1 MARVVSLIR
10 RATLVR
16 IESARL
22 LWLALPILG
31 AQLAQVAMSTVD
43 VAMTGHASARDL
55 AAVSIGSSLWLPL
68 VLFMIGT
75 LMGLTPIVAQ
85 HVGARRYGAI
95 RPAVQQ
101 AIWVAVAL
109 GTSCAIGV
117 HLMAAPVFALM
128 SVPPDV
134 AALAVRYLD
143 GVAFGLPAIAVYET
157 LRFYSDGMGHTR
169 ASLQF
174 ALLGLAVNLVC
185 NYVLIYGGD
194 GLVALFGEGV
204 PGMLRALPALG
215 AAGCGIATALSM
227 GSMCLAML
235 VYTRRASA
243 YRRARFGA
251 AFSWPSL
258 PAIGELLRVGLPVG
272 VSIFAEV
279 SLFTAIAL
287 FLAGYGEIVIA
298 AHTVALNFSSVLFML
313 PLSLGMA
320 LTVRV
325 GQALG
330 RGKLRH
336 ARFVA
341 FNGMACALAAA
352 FVVDVIL
359 VIGGPWAVSVYTG
372 NAAIQRLAMQ
382 LLLIATL
389 YQFSDALQVSIA
401 GALRGYKDTRIIMG
415 VTLLSYWGVGMG
427 LGNLLGRGVAGVFEG
442 LGVYGYWMGLIA
454 GLSVAAALLGWRL
467 VRVTRVKRFSAAG
480 PQYG

>member
-1 MARVVSLIR
+1 LSFFR
-10 RATLVR
+10 RAELSR
-16 IESARL
+16 IESKRL

-31 AQLAQVAMSTVD
+31 AQLAQVAMGTVD
-43 VAMTGHASARDL
+43 VAMSGHASARDL
-55 AAVSIGSSLWLPL
+55 AAVSVGSSLWLPL

-85 HVGARRYGAI
+85 HVGARRFGAI
-95 RPAVQQ
+95 RPAMHQ
-101 AIWVAVAL
+101 ALWVAVVLGLILAL
-109 GTSCAIGV
+109 AV
-117 HLMAAPVFALM
+117 RMLAAPVFELM
-128 SVPPDV
+128 LVPADV
-134 AALAVRYLD
+134 AALAARYLE
-143 GVAFGLPAIAVYET
+143 GVAFGLPAIAAYET

-169 ASLQF
+169 ASLLF

-185 NYVLIYGGD
+185 NYVLIFGGD
-194 GLVALFGEGV
+194 GLVALFGAQI
-204 PGMLRALPALG
+204 PATLRALPALG
-215 AAGCGIATALSM
+215 AVGCGIATAISM
-227 GSMCLAML
+227 WSMFIGML
-235 VYTRRASA
+235 IYTRLAPA
-243 YRRARFGA
+243 YRRARSGA

-258 PAIGELLRVGLPVG
+258 PLIGELLRVGLPVG

-279 SLFTAIAL
+279 SLFTVIAL
-287 FLAGYGEIVIA
+287 FLARYGDIVIS
-298 AHTVALNFSSVLFML
+298 AHTVALNFTSVLFML

-341 FNGMACALAAA
+341 LNGVACSLAAA
-352 FVVDVIL
+352 FVIDVIL
-359 VIGGPWAVSVYTG
+359 IVGGPYVVSLYTG
-372 NAAIQRLAMQ
+372 NADVQRLAVQ

-427 LGNLLGRGVAGVFEG
+427 LGNLLGRGVTGWFEG
-442 LGVYGYWMGLIA
+442 LGVYGYWFGLIA

-467 VRVTRVKRFSAAG
+467 VRVTRVQRFSAAG
-480 PQYG
+480 PIYE